1 MAADGIV
8 ARAVLLTL
16 VAYAA
21 GAVMGVA
28 ADRGGP
34 RLRRDWP
41 IYLRVQLVATAG
53 LLTIFSAWRLSSPS
67 EIIAPVLMATVGW
80 ILLGGSYLTR
90 GADSG
95 GLAALECWAAF
106 PNGAFWVLPMAAALV
121 GPAGSMVTAL
131 ANAVYAAPNA
141 VCIHLMRRDAPIRQ
155 RRSTTWIDQSALVA
169 LGLGLALH
177 LVGPAPAFSRW
188 VLDAAGPLLAFVGAA
203 LFAGSVL
210 HPHNL
215 SVGNG
220 ADGIRR
226 WSALTVIRIGC
237 LVPLIVLDHSSSVRV
252 VAVLCALGAPA
263 FNPPQLAV
271 LYGYR
276 SGAVNASVR
285 WGWLLLPFGYLA
297 ALLLR

>member
-1 MAADGIV
+1 MIV
-8 ARAVLLTL
+8 AFA
-16 VAYAA
+16 AYAL
-21 GAVMGVA
+21 GALMGVA

-53 LLTIFSAWRLSSPS
+53 ILTVFSAWRLSKPS
-67 EIIAPVLMATVGW
+67 EIVAPVLIATVGW
-80 ILLGGSYLTR
+80 IILTTSYVTKR
-90 GADSG
+90 ERSG
-95 GLAALECWAAF
+95 GQAALECWAAF
-106 PNGAFWVLPMAAALV
+106 PNGGFWVLPMAAAFV

-141 VCIHLMRRDAPIRQ
+141 ACIHLMRRDAPIPQ
-155 RRSTTWIDQSALVA
+155 RRATSWIDQSALVG

-177 LVGPAPAFSRW
+177 LAGPAPAFSHW
-188 VLDAAGPLLAFVGAA
+188 VLDASGPLFAFVGAA
-203 LFAGSVL
+203 LFTGSVL
-210 HPHNL
+210 HPHNI

-226 WSALTVIRIGC
+226 WMSLTLVRIVS
-237 LVPLIVLDHSSSVRV
+237 LAPIVALDHSRPVQV
-252 VAVLCALGAPA
+252 AAVLSALGAPA

-276 SGAVNASVR
+276 SAAVNASVR
-285 WGWLLLPFGYLA
+285 WGWVLLPIGYA
-297 ALLLR
+297 AAFVLR